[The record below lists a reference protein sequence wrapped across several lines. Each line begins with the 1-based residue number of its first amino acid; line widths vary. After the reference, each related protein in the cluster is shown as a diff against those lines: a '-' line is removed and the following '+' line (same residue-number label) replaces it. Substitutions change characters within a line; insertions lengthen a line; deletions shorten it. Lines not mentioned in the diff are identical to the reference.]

1 VLDIMAKTSFYTADE
16 ALEAG
21 LIDSVINFKNDNTE
35 EAPLFE
41 NSNSGM
47 IPQTVIDKF
56 ATVTLDAPISS
67 DLVKDVADEVVK
79 KLKNADTHKS
89 KNEQVNIDPFVF

>member
-1 VLDIMAKTSFYTADE
+1 
-16 ALEAG
+16 
-21 LIDSVINFKNDNTE
+21 
-35 EAPLFE
+35 
-41 NSNSGM
+41 M

-56 ATVTLDAPISS
+56 ATVALDAPISS

-79 KLKNADTHKS
+79 KLKNVDTHKS